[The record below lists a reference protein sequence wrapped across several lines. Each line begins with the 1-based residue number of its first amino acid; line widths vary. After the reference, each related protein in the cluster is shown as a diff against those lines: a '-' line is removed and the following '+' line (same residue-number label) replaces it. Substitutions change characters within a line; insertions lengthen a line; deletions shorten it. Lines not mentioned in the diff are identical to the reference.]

1 MEGVTYD
8 TGALIAAEQADSNVW
23 RIHRQAIDRGIK
35 PIVPAGLLAPAW
47 RGGPQALLSRLLGA
61 CRIEDLDKE
70 RARSAGA
77 ACALAGTADIV
88 DASVAVSAGGRGDI
102 VVTSDHD
109 DLARLSEALG
119 ARLRFERI

>member
-1 MEGVTYD
+1 MDGVTYD
-8 TGALIAAEQADSNVW
+8 TAALIAAEKGDKRMW
-23 RIHRQAIDRGIK
+23 RMHRQAVDDGK
-35 PIVPAGLLAPAW
+35 PPTVPAGALAQAW

-61 CRIEDLDKE
+61 CRVEDLDEE

-77 ACALAGTADIV
+77 ACALAGTSDIV
-88 DASVAVSAGGRGDI
+88 DASVVVSAGERGDT

-119 ARLRFERI
+119 ARIRFERI